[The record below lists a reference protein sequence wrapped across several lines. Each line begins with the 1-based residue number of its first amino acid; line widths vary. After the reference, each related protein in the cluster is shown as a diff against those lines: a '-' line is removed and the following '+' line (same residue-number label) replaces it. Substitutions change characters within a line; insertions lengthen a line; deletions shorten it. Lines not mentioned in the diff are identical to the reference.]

1 MESRLLEIFV
11 YVAELGS
18 FSKAA
23 QRLSITPSAVIQQFN
38 RLEDELR
45 VRLLVRTKKGV
56 ALTPAGEY
64 MLVKSKKL
72 LHDIQN
78 IEHTLHSF
86 SRESS
91 HIFTLGSSFV
101 RKSRAFYPLWQRF
114 AQASTWNV
122 QIIDVGDIRNT
133 WQMADI
139 IECVHYG
146 GSWQR
151 QMCFTELFT
160 VPIALS
166 ARPDLLPADRS
177 FLTWDDLSGKTLV
190 TLPSGLSPV
199 LDNLARE
206 ARARGVQVIEAPY
219 YDMFLFSMCEVNDYF
234 LQIPLIW
241 RDLYPSM
248 PTLRCSWDYTQPYGF
263 FCQKNPP
270 AIVEKFLSFVAHERD
285 AGTLDLG
292 KDLLL

>member
-1 MESRLLEIFV
+1 MESRLLEIFIH
-11 YVAELGS
+11 VAELGS

-38 RLEDELR
+38 RLEDELG

-64 MLVKSKKL
+64 MLAKSKEL
-72 LHDIQN
+72 LHDIQD
-78 IEHTLHSF
+78 IENTLHGF
-86 SRESS
+86 NRESS
-91 HIFTLGSSFV
+91 HIITLGSSFV

-114 AQASTWNV
+114 APASTWNV
-122 QIIDVGDIRNT
+122 QIIDVGDIHNT

-139 IECVHYG
+139 IECVRYG
-146 GSWQR
+146 SPWQH
-151 QMCFTELFT
+151 QMRFTELFT
-160 VPIALS
+160 VPVALS
-166 ARPDLLPADRS
+166 ARPDILPTDRN
-177 FLTWDDLSGKTLV
+177 FLIWDDLRGRTLV
-190 TLPSGLSPV
+190 TLHSGFSPV
-199 LDNLARE
+199 LDAMADE
-206 ARARGVQVIEAPY
+206 ARARGVQVIEAPR

-248 PTLRCSWDYTQPYGF
+248 PTMRCDWDYTEPYGF

-270 AIVEKFLSFVAHERD
+270 AIIEKFLSFVMHERD
-285 AGTLDLG
+285 AGTLDLE
-292 KDLLL
+292 KSL